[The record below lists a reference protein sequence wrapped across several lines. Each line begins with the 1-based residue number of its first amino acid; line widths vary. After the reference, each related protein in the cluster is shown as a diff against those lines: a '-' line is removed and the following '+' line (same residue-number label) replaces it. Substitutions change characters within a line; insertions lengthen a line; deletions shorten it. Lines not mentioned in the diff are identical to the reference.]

1 MAETAGTVEN
11 LAPGYDSA
19 KANVLASYA
28 NTQQVAQN
36 VTENVANT
44 ANVLANQNMQ
54 TNVASTGVSI
64 ADAQAM
70 NDRFSR
76 LVRGVSAEMGIMA
89 QSQELAL
96 AKTEAA
102 LNSYLTSLRAALPA
116 VEARMQASLD
126 AAMARFGGTGG
137 GDEEEGN
144 EELDVINESL
154 GTNITEDDIDPN
166 AGTGAFG
173 TGDTEIINNFQL
185 QAEGAINPDGMAGE
199 LYAGVDANLAQ
210 QADALLSA
218 MMDPFTVDALG
229 GAIKIESAVE
239 NIIQTIREDAE
250 LRGQP
255 LTMGEL
261 AQLKQWGILATQ
273 AHYEYE
279 GTGTPEM
286 TADAIK
292 AYGESEL
299 EELRAD
305 RPGVGGNR
313 TLDEIAEASMLAQ
326 TSVVSE
332 RATAKQEADAA
343 KEAEMRLSEA
353 PTATTSYEVF
363 GQHEDAKHASWSD
376 AAEKTAEKK
385 RLDGLINQ
393 LETKAENQPQRFS
406 PQDNAQ
412 LQRLKNQRKF
422 LDPYTQGG
430 GDPSG
435 SMDAYWKKFGKGPAT
450 LTWSDPQRDEKMADP
465 INIDIA
471 WQSQPD
477 VVAAFAKSVTQQ
489 REREAQEARKN
500 RTLVSEDPIATLA
513 SRMGELY
520 KPAQAVSK
528 KEEEKAWKDTFGW
541 GLGFKGF

>member
-54 TNVASTGVSI
+54 TNVASTGVS
-64 ADAQAM
+64 ATDAQAM

-137 GDEEEGN
+137 SDDGEGGT

-185 QAEGAINPDGMAGE
+185 QAEGAINPDGIAGE
-199 LYAGVDANLAQ
+199 LYAGVDANIAQ
-210 QADALLSA
+210 QADELLSA
-218 MMDPFTVDALG
+218 MMDPFTVDVLG

-239 NIIQTIREDAE
+239 NVIQTITKNAE
-250 LRGQP
+250 LRGEP
-255 LTMGEL
+255 LTTAQI

-299 EELRAD
+299 EELRAN

-313 TLDEIAEASMLAQ
+313 TLDEIAEASMTAHQ
-326 TSVVSE
+326 SSVSE
-332 RATAKQEADAA
+332 KATAKQEADAA

-353 PTATTSYEVF
+353 PTATSSYEVA
-363 GQHEDAKHASWSD
+363 GQHEDAKHGLVYG
-376 AAEKTAEKK
+376 AEKNAEKK

-393 LETKAENQPQRFS
+393 LETKAENQPQQFT

-412 LQRLKNQRKF
+412 LERLKNQRKW
-422 LDPYTQGG
+422 LDDPTQGG
-430 GDPSG
+430 DPFKG
-435 SMDAYWKKFGKGPAT
+435 MEAYWKKFGKGPVT
-450 LTWSDPQRDEKMADP
+450 LTWSDPQRDEKIADP

-489 REREAQEARKN
+489 REREAQEARRN

-520 KPAQAVSK
+520 KPGQAVSK

-541 GLGFKGF
+541 ASGFKGF

>member
-36 VTENVANT
+36 VTQNVANT

-54 TNVASTGVSI
+54 TNVASTGVS
-64 ADAQAM
+64 ATDAQAM

-137 GDEEEGN
+137 GDDEEGGT

-173 TGDTEIINNFQL
+173 EGDTEIINNFQL
-185 QAEGAINPDGMAGE
+185 QAEGAINPDGIAGE
-199 LYAGVDANLAQ
+199 LYAGVDPNLAQ
-210 QADALLSA
+210 QANELLSA
-218 MMDPFTVDALG
+218 MMDPFTVDVLG

-239 NIIQTIREDAE
+239 NIIETITKNAE

-255 LTMGEL
+255 LTMAQI
-261 AQLKQWGILATQ
+261 AQLEQWGILATQ

-292 AYGESEL
+292 AYGEAEI
-299 EELRAD
+299 EELRAN

-313 TLDEIAEASMLAQ
+313 TLDEIAEASMLAH
-326 TSVVSE
+326 TSAVSE

-343 KEAEMRLSEA
+343 KEEEMRLSEA
-353 PTATTSYEVF
+353 PTATTSYEVA
-363 GQHEDAKHASWSD
+363 GQFRGNSMHGPSHYER
-376 AAEKTAEKK
+376 EAEKK
-385 RLDGLINQ
+385 RLDGLIDR
-393 LETKAENQPQRFS
+393 LETKAENQPQQFT

-412 LQRLKNQRKF
+412 LERLKNQRKW
-422 LDPYTQGG
+422 LDPYSQGG
-430 GDPSG
+430 GNPSG
-435 SMDAYWKKFGKGPAT
+435 SMKAYWEKFGKGPAT
-450 LTWSDPQRDEKMADP
+450 LTWSDPEAVEKLADP

-477 VVAAFAKSVTQQ
+477 VVAAFAKSVRQQ
-489 REREAQEARKN
+489 REKEAQEARRN
-500 RTLVSEDPIATLA
+500 PTLVGEDPIATLA
-513 SRMGELY
+513 SRMGQLY
-520 KPAQAVSK
+520 KPGQAVSK

-541 GLGFKGF
+541 ASGFKGF